1 METRANFI
9 IIGAFTLLGI
19 LGGLGFFL
27 WLASVQIDRQ
37 YAQYGVLF
45 DNVSGLDQS
54 ADVLFNGVGVGRV
67 VGIRIWEKDPS
78 KVYVAIEIDA
88 NTPVAID
95 TVAQLE
101 SQGVTGVAYIALS
114 GGSPG
119 SALLTPEA
127 DGPPIIASR
136 QSSFQSLVSSAPDL
150 LEDASTIIRQ
160 LEQLTGA
167 ENQDYVR
174 SILQNV
180 DNATSGLDRALTD
193 FSDISETLRTATD
206 QVTAF
211 VAEFE
216 GVGAATQS
224 TLTAADTSFAT
235 MTETFEN
242 ADAAIDALDP
252 AIAQATEAIATLK
265 NLIEN
270 DIAPLADNLRTTLE
284 NADGALVS
292 ADQAF
297 AHADSLMATDLGP
310 ALSEAREA
318 LTAMADTVAAVTVDV
333 PVIMTDLRAGV
344 AEARRAIATVAPG
357 LRDFSLLGGEAR
369 SLIRTLN
376 DLARRISQNPSG
388 FILDNRVPEYRR

>member
-78 KVYVAIEIDA
+78 KVYVAVEIDA
-88 NTPVAID
+88 TTPIAVD

-150 LEDASTIIRQ
+150 LADASAIITQ
-160 LEQLTGA
+160 LEQLTGT

-174 SILQNV
+174 NILRNV
-180 DNATSGLDRALTD
+180 DSATAGLDRALTD
-193 FSDISETLRTATD
+193 FSEISETLRTATG
-206 QVTAF
+206 QVTTF
-211 VAEFE
+211 VDEFD
-216 GVGAATQS
+216 GIGAATQS
-224 TLTAADTSFAT
+224 TLTAADTSFAAI
-235 MTETFEN
+235 TETFEN
-242 ADAAIDALDP
+242 ANEAIDALTP
-252 AIAQATEAIATLK
+252 AIAQANDAIATIK
-265 NLIEN
+265 ELIEN
-270 DIAPLADNLRTTLE
+270 DFVPLAGNLTTTLE
-284 NADGALVS
+284 SADDAFAS

-297 AHADSLMATDLGP
+297 ARADEMMETDLGP
-310 ALSEAREA
+310 ALSEARDA
-318 LTAMADTVAAVTVDV
+318 LNAVSDTVAAVTADV
-333 PVIMTDLRAGV
+333 PAIMTDLRAGV
-344 AEARRAIATVAPG
+344 AEARRVIATVALG
-357 LRDFSLLGGEAR
+357 LRDFNLLGGEAR
-369 SLIRTLN
+369 ALIRTLN

-388 FILDNRVPEYRR
+388 FIFENRVPEYRR